1 MALDDVE
8 RNAEKKGVVE
18 NDPLAGQVQNQDLAQ
33 LGKERRITSET
44 DTSALQAKGTVPQLE
59 LDGTAGEGEKHKLVS
74 TEGKRDPA
82 LDLMPGAADK
92 FFLPGGDGEQA
103 YQKWVHEH
111 GFVNRPQ
118 TENEHLPAE
127 KSAYITLQ
135 PGLRHLG
142 FPDTGDPFQKEWVD
156 KNEGKWEGLWRG
168 IKGLFGGHETL
179 EDKAK
184 EREIANLT
192 PEQRKQY
199 EKEEKELSAWKTR
212 EGTMMSIAYQGSPPP
227 DCPMHREVER
237 RVAQFEQGVK
247 DEVVRE
253 MTPEQRRELERER
266 QEYEREYKQIHAHDN
281 PMAGPLYQ
289 RNPTP
294 GPTMEYYKKMVQKR
308 AEERLG

>member
-1 MALDDVE
+1 CWVYKTLEIGELVCKDSGGLIMALDDVE
-8 RNAEKKGVVE
+8 RNAERKGVVE
-18 NDPLAGQVQNQDLAQ
+18 NDPLAGQVQDEDLAQ

-44 DTSALQAKGTVPQLE
+44 DTIALQSKSSVPELE
-59 LDGTAGEGEKHKLVS
+59 LAGTAGS
-74 TEGKRDPA
+74 TLHVLND
-82 LDLMPGAADK
+82 
-92 FFLPGGDGEQA
+92 
-103 YQKWVHEH
+103 
-111 GFVNRPQ
+111 
-118 TENEHLPAE
+118 

-237 RVAQFEQGVK
+237 RVAQFEQDVK
-247 DEVVRE
+247 DEVLRE
-253 MTPEQRRELERER
+253 MT
-266 QEYEREYKQIHAHDN
+266 
-281 PMAGPLYQ
+281 
-289 RNPTP
+289 
-294 GPTMEYYKKMVQKR
+294 
-308 AEERLG
+308 